1 MKCLPGS
8 RRRCGIG
15 LSRVLLHQV
24 VHNGDNQSL
33 LMGACSRWGEHSL
46 LTRWCGAA
54 SVLRPTLGT
63 CFLVGMKAG
72 TDRGNMTEKLVLAW
86 AKPLFFLFNV

>member
-1 MKCLPGS
+1 M
-8 RRRCGIG
+8 
-15 LSRVLLHQV
+15 HQV
-24 VHNGDNQSL
+24 VRNGDNQSL
-33 LMGACSRWGEHSL
+33 LMGACSRWGEPSL

-54 SVLRPTLGT
+54 SVLRPTLST

-72 TDRGNMTEKLVLAW
+72 TDRGNMTEKLVLAR

>member
-1 MKCLPGS
+1 M
-8 RRRCGIG
+8 
-15 LSRVLLHQV
+15 HQV
-24 VHNGDNQSL
+24 VRNGDNQSL
-33 LMGACSRWGEHSL
+33 LMGACSRWGELSL

-54 SVLRPTLGT
+54 SVLQPTLGT

-72 TDRGNMTEKLVLAW
+72 TDRGNMTEKLVLAR